1 MRTDRPSSL
10 PPRPHAQASA
20 IRARHAFVV
29 ERFGADGEARLLE
42 AASPALRAVLGGME
56 PPGGWAD
63 FTAFVEV
70 NVLVDRLFG
79 SGDLWLVREL
89 GRDAA
94 RRNAGVW
101 RSLFEK
107 GVDVPKFVEI
117 AGGLW
122 HKHYDV
128 GSVERTIV
136 ADDGVR
142 LEIRGMPEPHRAH
155 CWSVAGWLEGVFE
168 FKPGMRV
175 GVQELSCRATGAATC
190 EMLLRWS

>member
-1 MRTDRPSSL
+1 MSD
-10 PPRPHAQASA
+10 
-20 IRARHAFVV
+20 
-29 ERFGADGEARLLE
+29 

-56 PPGGWAD
+56 PAGGWTD
-63 FTAFVEV
+63 FSSFVEV

-79 SGDLWLVREL
+79 SGDLGLVREL

-94 RRNAGVW
+94 RRTAGVW

-128 GSVERTIV
+128 GSIERSIV
-136 ADDGVR
+136 AADRVKV
-142 LEIRGMPEPHRAH
+142 EIRGMPEPHRAH
-155 CWSVAGWLEGVFE
+155 CLAVAGWIEGVFE
-168 FKPGMRV
+168 FKPGV
-175 GVQELSCRATGAATC
+175 HVVANELSCRASGEATC
-190 EMLLRWS
+190 EMMLHWS